1 MALESDVLV
10 GISLAGIAMTA
21 IFVIVINFFVRRNDK
36 EKTEKNT
43 IPQR

>member
-21 IFVIVINFFVRRNDK
+21 IFVIVINFYIGRKRIKRVTKIRAIH
-36 EKTEKNT
+36 E
-43 IPQR
+43 

>member
-21 IFVIVINFFVRRNDK
+21 IFVIVINFFAGRNDK
-36 EKTEKNT
+36 EKSHKTTT
-43 IPQR
+43 ID